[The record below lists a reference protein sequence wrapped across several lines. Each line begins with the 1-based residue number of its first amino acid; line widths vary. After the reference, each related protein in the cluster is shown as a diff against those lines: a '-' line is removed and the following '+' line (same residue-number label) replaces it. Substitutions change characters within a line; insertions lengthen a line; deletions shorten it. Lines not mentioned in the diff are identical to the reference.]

1 MKHETLS
8 YYLQKFFL
16 EYLPG
21 ERGVS
26 TNTIASYS
34 DCFSLLLM
42 FFEKELL
49 VKPERLT
56 IEHLSKE
63 NTVSFLSWLEKDRKC
78 CVSTRNVR
86 LGALHSFFRYMQ
98 YKDVA
103 HIDQWNQALSIKAK
117 KCEEPDI
124 AYMSVTGIKILLEQP
139 DQRTSQGLR
148 DLAMMTCMYETGAR
162 VQEVCDLTRS
172 RLHLEYPMTVRILG
186 KGRKERIVPISK
198 AAGSIL
204 LSYIARANLDDPSRW
219 EYPLFPNRNGQKMTR
234 SGVSYMLEKYLVQIR
249 KRDPG
254 LVPKN
259 FTCHCVRHS
268 RAMHLLQEG
277 VNLVYIRDILGHVHV
292 ETTELYAKADSR
304 LKRAAMEA
312 SYPNVLPKVE
322 AEWVKDTKLLSWLK
336 ALS

>member
-34 DCFSLLLM
+34 DCFSLLLI

-49 VKPERLT
+49 VKPEKLT
-56 IEHLSKE
+56 MEHISKE
-63 NTVSFLSWLEKDRKC
+63 NIVSFLSWLEEDRKC

-117 KCEEPDI
+117 KCKEPDI
-124 AYMSVTGIKILLEQP
+124 SYMSITGIKTLLEQP
-139 DQRTSQGLR
+139 DQRTIQGLR
-148 DLAMMTCMYETGAR
+148 DLAMLTCIYETGAR

-198 AAGSIL
+198 EAGSIL
-204 LSYIARANLDDPSRW
+204 MSYIARANLDDPSRW
-219 EYPLFPNRNGQKMTR
+219 EHPLFPNRNGQKMTR
-234 SGVSYMLEKYLVQIR
+234 SGASYMLEKYLVQMR
-249 KRDPG
+249 KSNPG

-259 FTCHCVRHS
+259 FTCHCIRHS

-292 ETTELYAKADSR
+292 ETTELYAKADSK

-312 SYPNVLPKVE
+312 SYPNVLPQVE
-322 AEWVKDTKLLSWLK
+322 AEWIKDTKLLSWLK
-336 ALS
+336 TLS